1 LKIIDWYALLRL
13 FGVASKFISIL
24 CIPVVFEVSE
34 IALFSIVLAAER
46 FVSFVC
52 SMEAHSY
59 FNRRLIHRNCSIEYV
74 NNQHI
79 PIFIVGVFLSFFVGV
94 FYVWK
99 MGINNLYVYIMV
111 LGIIGSV
118 QNEMIR
124 RAQAVSK
131 IDVFSILSAL
141 KSSSLALAIVAIVV
155 IDIND
160 FIIFLKIFSFF
171 SLVICLVGVIGYS
184 ELCVFSIRAVS
195 KRLKSTQYL
204 TAGASVLNKFVIQG
218 GSIFGLAIL
227 ERSLILNTYKD
238 SDLAAHYSIQSI
250 ALAALVL
257 MDIFYWGPNYSKF
270 ISAFRMP
277 EMTILKVIA
286 SYKKQILFFQS
297 FIVSSF
303 LISAFFLAIISDN
316 WNMIISEN
324 FFWIGI
330 NVLLIIIIPIDII
343 LTYFVHAR
351 QRDIVNAQAGITGLL
366 AMTAFFLVE
375 FDSLYIPFGIV
386 IFYVVSLSI
395 KLFSGTRL
403 STVYS

>member
-1 LKIIDWYALLRL
+1 MKIIDRYALLRL
-13 FGVASKFISIL
+13 FGVVSKFISIL
-24 CIPVVFEVSE
+24 CIPVIFEVSE

-79 PIFIVGVFLSFFVGV
+79 PIFIIGAFLSFFVGL

-99 MGINNLYVYIMV
+99 MDINNLYVYIMI
-111 LGIIGSV
+111 LAILGSV

-124 RAQAVSK
+124 RAQAISR
-131 IDVFSILSAL
+131 INIFSILNAL
-141 KSSSLALAIVAIVV
+141 KSSSLALAIATIVI
-155 IDIND
+155 IDVND
-160 FIIFLKIFSFF
+160 FIIFLKIFSLF
-171 SLVICLVGVIGYS
+171 SLVICLLGVISYR
-184 ELCVFSIRAVS
+184 ELCAFSVGAVS
-195 KRLKSTQYL
+195 KRLKSIQYL
-204 TAGASVLNKFVIQG
+204 TAGVSVLSKFFIQG
-218 GSIFGLAIL
+218 SSIFGLAIL

-257 MDIFYWGPNYSKF
+257 MDIFYWGPNYRKF

-277 EMTILKVIA
+277 EMTVLKVVA
-286 SYKKQILFFQS
+286 SYKKQIIFFQI
-297 FIVSSF
+297 FIVFSF
-303 LISAFFLAIISDN
+303 LSAAFGLAVISNN
-316 WNMIISEN
+316 WDMIISN
-324 FFWIGI
+324 NLLWVVI
-330 NVLLIIIIPIDII
+330 NVLLIIIIPIDTI

-351 QRDIVNAQAGITGLL
+351 QRDIVNANAGIMGLL

-386 IFYVVSLSI
+386 IFYVVSLVI
-395 KLFSGTRL
+395 KLFSDTLL